1 LTKVAKTIIVED
13 NRASLRKHIAEL
25 KTENSQLRDTTAEST
40 KTISTLQRVVDNGI
54 EDYSLLMEGNKSLL
68 AEHNDFY
75 YCCEDLKAELAMVC
89 SDAKK
94 RTTDLEARVKASK
107 LTSST

>member
-25 KTENSQLRDTTAEST
+25 KTENSQLRDTTTEST

-54 EDYSLLMEGNKSLL
+54 EDYCLLMEGNKSLL

-75 YCCEDLKAELAMVC
+75 YCCEDLKLAMVC

-94 RTTDLEARVKASK
+94 RTADLEVRVKASK